1 MYVLHIRGEWGYIY
15 FGYNVI
21 VCKFCGF
28 FLKPLRNRKDD
39 SCVSKYHLC
48 CCVLIF
54 VLVAILAVSIVF
66 DMCVFFV
73 FAGVLSINVV
83 VYYILSIGDQ

>member
-1 MYVLHIRGEWGYIY
+1 MYVLHIRGEWSYIY

-48 CCVLIF
+48 WCVS
-54 VLVAILAVSIVF
+54 ILAVSIVF